1 MQEHSQSLE
10 PLLEEWSKKIQL
22 LRETISRGESRF
34 KSEDYPPLT
43 KLKEAFDAASAK
55 AKHLKGEPAAEG
67 NTASKATENK
77 GIDALMQEL
86 KLAYDAVASM
96 TGATT
101 KEDKPHSP
109 AAPDMPE
116 TKNDDNKNAGR

>member
-1 MQEHSQSLE
+1 MNENRQELE

-22 LRETISRGESRF
+22 LRETISRGEPRF
-34 KSEDYPPLT
+34 KSDDYPPLT

-55 AKHLKGEPAAEG
+55 VKHLKGESTEQSDAVKSAA
-67 NTASKATENK
+67 NK
-77 GIDALMQEL
+77 SIDALMQEL
-86 KLAYDAVASM
+86 KSAYDAVASV

-101 KEDKPHSP
+101 KVEEPEPQRPSD
-109 AAPDMPE
+109 APE